1 MTCIY
6 CHESHSAFDPCPEM
20 IAASQATVQ
29 KHTLGTRAPVTIQQ
43 LDEAHRVVES
53 LMKNSRWV
61 LVSPNGEMWA
71 ERDPKMLIN
80 VLLTRIGT

>member
-1 MTCIY
+1 
-6 CHESHSAFDPCPEM
+6 M